1 MTTVCP
7 RSETMAVEGMNS
19 VGQSF
24 YHCAERGNAWPSAK
38 PVQRPL
44 DCLGD
49 GRHADR
55 QEACNSLEGGGA
67 HIGDSQTYMPTL
79 LLSLKQGWQC
89 VVSRAVS
96 PYETETNTMCA

>member
-1 MTTVCP
+1 MTTICP

-55 QEACNSLEGGGA
+55 QEACSSLERGGGA
-67 HIGDSQTYMPTL
+67 HWRFPNVYAYTFVEPQARM
-79 LLSLKQGWQC
+79 
-89 VVSRAVS
+89 A
-96 PYETETNTMCA
+96 MCGKSGRQPI